1 MMSTVAKPREVKRF
15 GALYVAEYRFRN
27 MMKFKALIVMVS
39 VGNPFLYLLS
49 IGVGVGALIDANNLI
64 DGVPYLTFLAPALL
78 ANAAI
83 GGGMDET
90 VFPTM
95 QGFNWGKLF
104 YGMNSTPLTGNQ
116 IALGVF
122 LAAMARVVFLVTV
135 YWAILYLFGALKSP
149 NSWLAILT
157 AVLAG
162 ACFAAMMLA
171 IAGKMVNED
180 LFFTFISRF
189 VIVPLFLFSGTF
201 FPLSSMPIFLQWI
214 GWISPLWHA
223 TELGRFLTY
232 GREISSQMV
241 LVHILFLSV
250 ILIVGLFFALRI
262 YTKRLAK

>member
-1 MMSTVAKPREVKRF
+1 MSVVTKEREVKPF
-15 GALYVAEYRFRN
+15 GALYVAEYRLRN
-27 MMKFKALIVMVS
+27 MMRFKLLITMVS
-39 VGNPFLYLLS
+39 IGNPFLYLLS

-90 VFPTM
+90 VFPTL
-95 QGFNWGKLF
+95 QGFKWGKLF

-135 YWAILYLFGALKSP
+135 YWAILYLFGALTSP
-149 NSWLAILT
+149 TSWLAIPT
-157 AVLAG
+157 AILAG

-171 IAGKMVNED
+171 IAGKMEND
-180 LFFTFISRF
+180 NLFFTFISRF

-201 FPLSSMPIFLQWI
+201 FPLTSMPIYLQWI

-232 GREISSQMV
+232 GRDISTQMV
-241 LVHILFLSV
+241 LIHIAFLAV
-250 ILIVGLFFALRI
+250 ILVVGLFFALRF